1 MSQFRNPA
9 AGDAGPG
16 VPEALPR
23 ALAALAGRLDPA
35 SLERIWIFPPLVRGR
50 REWGLVAASCAARPG
65 SSSGARGVGAEGVGA
80 EDVGTEEGED
90 AAGNDAPKEDGRT
103 LYTVPYAAERS
114 GRGLYLDVT
123 LREQGQAP
131 HDRLPRVMDGVARR
145 SGDDLGDPREVRID
159 GDPARFAEL
168 MDEFDAALFEEPSQ
182 PMQASET

>member
-9 AGDAGPG
+9 GRDAGPG

-50 REWGLVAASCAARPG
+50 REWGLVAASCAG
-65 SSSGARGVGAEGVGA
+65 S
-80 EDVGTEEGED
+80 DPP
-90 AAGNDAPKEDGRT
+90 NEDGRT

-131 HDRLPRVMDGVARR
+131 HDRLPRVMDGVSRR
-145 SGDDLGDPREVRID
+145 SDDDLGDPREVRID

-182 PMQASET
+182 PIEASET